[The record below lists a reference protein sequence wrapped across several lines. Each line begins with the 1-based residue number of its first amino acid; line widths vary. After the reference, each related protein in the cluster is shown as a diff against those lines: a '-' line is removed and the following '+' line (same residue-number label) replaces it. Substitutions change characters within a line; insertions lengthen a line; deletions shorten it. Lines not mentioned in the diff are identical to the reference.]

1 MSEEVEEKKSSGGG
15 KGLIIVLIVL
25 VVLMMVGMGVLA
37 FLLLSQGKHDDKG
50 GEEAVAEAHA
60 PAAHGDEGDGGHGG
74 GHAKQYSPKFK
85 QYEPPPEDAVP
96 EYFEMKPFVVNFK
109 GEGQAKFLAVTLKF
123 MSYYPQLV
131 GEHGDMEHLR
141 PILRDKITQ
150 LLRKQ
155 HFSELNQDNGQDIL
169 RERILEAAREVLK
182 EHGIYPDLLEGVY
195 FERFVMQ

>member
-15 KGLIIVLIVL
+15 SKGLIIVLIVL

-50 GEEAVAEAHA
+50 GDEAVAEAHA
-60 PAAHGDEGDGGHGG
+60 PVTHGGEGDS

-96 EYFEMKPFVVNFK
+96 QYFEMKPFVVNFK

-155 HFSELNQDNGQDIL
+155 RFSEMNQDNGQDIL
-169 RERILEAAREVLK
+169 REQILEVAREVLK
-182 EHGIYPDLLEGVY
+182 EHGIYPELLEGVY

>member
-1 MSEEVEEKKSSGGG
+1 MAEEVEEKKSSGGG

-25 VVLMMVGMGVLA
+25 IVLMMVGMGVLA

-50 GEEAVAEAHA
+50 GEKAVAEASAEAEHEN
-60 PAAHGDEGDGGHGG
+60 P
-74 GHAKQYSPKFK
+74 HAKHYSPKFK
-85 QYEPPPEDAVP
+85 QYPAPPEDAEP
-96 EYFEMKPFVVNFK
+96 LYFEMKPYVVNFK
-109 GEGQAKFLAVTLKF
+109 GEGKAKFLAVTLKF

-141 PILRDKITQ
+141 PILRDKITEI
-150 LLRKQ
+150 LRKQ
-155 HFSELNQDNGQDIL
+155 TYTEMSKDNAQEIL
-169 RERILEAAREVLK
+169 RKRILDAAREVLK

>member
-1 MSEEVEEKKSSGGG
+1 MSEEVEEKKSSGGGG

-50 GEEAVAEAHA
+50 GDEAVAEAHA
-60 PAAHGDEGDGGHGG
+60 PAAHGGEGDS

-96 EYFEMKPFVVNFK
+96 QYFEMKPFVVNFK

-155 HFSELNQDNGQDIL
+155 RFSEMNQDNGQDIL
-169 RERILEAAREVLK
+169 RERILEVAREVLK
-182 EHGIYPDLLEGVY
+182 EHGIYPELLEGVY

>member
-1 MSEEVEEKKSSGGG
+1 MAEEVEEKKSGGG

-25 VVLMMVGMGVLA
+25 IVFMMIGMGALA
-37 FLLLSQGKHDDKG
+37 FLLLSQGKDEGKDT
-50 GEEAVAEAHA
+50 ESEAHA
-60 PAAHGDEGDGGHGG
+60 SASHEEGEQAG

-85 QYEPPPEDAVP
+85 QYDPPPENAVP
-96 EYFEMKPFVVNFK
+96 LYFEMKPFVVNFK

-131 GEHGDMEHLR
+131 GETGDMEHLR

-155 HFSELNQDNGQDIL
+155 RFTELNQDDGQDIL
-169 RERILEAAREVLK
+169 RERILEVARQVLEK
-182 EHGIYPDLLEGVY
+182 HNIYPDLLEGVF